1 MINQLKKELKEKSNS
16 KQAKILQRFFKTGK
30 GEYGEG
36 DIFLG
41 IKVPIQRSIA
51 KKYTNLPLNQLQ
63 NLLDSK
69 VHEYRLIALVILMEK
84 YKKENKE
91 KIYNFYI
98 KNLKNINNWDLVDIS
113 CPNIVG
119 AYLYTQP
126 REVTKKTLQQ
136 LAISDNLWKRR
147 VAIVSTFYFIRQNR
161 FVESIGIAQMLKNDK
176 HDLIHKVVGW
186 MLREIGKRNQEVEER
201 FLRKYYKTMPRTML
215 RSAIE
220 RFSKEK
226 KEFYMKK

>member
-63 NLLDSK
+63 NLLNSK
-69 VHEYRLIALVILMEK
+69 VHEYRLIALVILMDK

-176 HDLIHKVVGW
+176 HDLIHKAIGW

-220 RFSKEK
+220 KFSKER

>member
-63 NLLDSK
+63 NLLNSK
-69 VHEYRLIALVILMEK
+69 VHEYRLIALVILMDK

-113 CPNIVG
+113 CPNIIG

-126 REVTKKTLQQ
+126 GKVTKKTLQK
-136 LAISDNLWKRR
+136 LAISDNLWERR

-161 FVESIGIAQMLKNDK
+161 FGESIGIAQMLKNDK
-176 HDLIHKVVGW
+176 HDLIHKAIGW

-220 RFSKEK
+220 KFSKER

>member
-69 VHEYRLIALVILMEK
+69 VHEYRLIALVILMDK

-113 CPNIVG
+113 CPNIIG

-126 REVTKKTLQQ
+126 RDVTKKTLQK
-136 LAISDNLWKRR
+136 LAISDNLWERR

-161 FVESIGIAQMLKNDK
+161 FGESIGIAQMLKNDK
-176 HDLIHKVVGW
+176 HDLIHKAIGW